1 MSEMQQATCSCGFSV
16 TSENED
22 ELVMIIQNHAHDT
35 HGKEMTVADVK
46 AMAKQ
51 V

>member
-1 MSEMQQATCSCGFSV
+1 MPKMQQATCSCGFSV

-22 ELVMIIQNHAHDT
+22 ELVEIIQHHADDM
-35 HGKEMTVADVK
+35 HGKPMTVADVK
-46 AMAKQ
+46 AMMKQ